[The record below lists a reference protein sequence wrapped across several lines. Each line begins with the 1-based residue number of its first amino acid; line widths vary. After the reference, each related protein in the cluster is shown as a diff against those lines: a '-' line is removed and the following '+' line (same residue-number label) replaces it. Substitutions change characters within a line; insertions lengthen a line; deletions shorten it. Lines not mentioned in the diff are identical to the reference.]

1 MNRNIKLIDEF
12 ENENSKSEIVL
23 LSFKFLSRQQ
33 NYSNITTIVLEGVI

>member
-23 LSFKFLSRQQ
+23 KEQDI
-33 NYSNITTIVLEGVI
+33 NINNNDIINKNNNNKDE